1 MEGYGILWI
10 SMHLNGAHT
19 TTHDQHKQTRML
31 GLMIDSYYL
40 VISSLTPEQPLAVG
54 PEFETRSMA
63 KIEPPTNTRRNFH
76 NLLKQNNH

>member
-1 MEGYGILWI
+1 
-10 SMHLNGAHT
+10 
-19 TTHDQHKQTRML
+19 ML
-31 GLMIDSYYL
+31 GLMIDFYYL
-40 VISSLTPEQPLAVG
+40 VMSSLTPEQPLAVG